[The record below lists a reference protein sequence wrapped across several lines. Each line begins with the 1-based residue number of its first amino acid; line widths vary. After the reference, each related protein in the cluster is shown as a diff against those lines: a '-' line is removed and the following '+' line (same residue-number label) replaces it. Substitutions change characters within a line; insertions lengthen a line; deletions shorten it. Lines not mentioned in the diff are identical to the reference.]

1 MKANTLALPGT
12 GKIGAVP
19 KEHWNRMQNEQALII
34 ASHGN
39 QGIAEM
45 ADGRQ
50 LACVYRRTIGR
61 PVCGDQVML
70 DTGQGES
77 SPVNEIL
84 PRKNTFV
91 RGQRNGSKQIMAANL
106 DQVVIVIAP
115 EPAPSKDLLER
126 YLVAVLS
133 LGIKALIVVNKA
145 ELLSTKAED
154 CPSPFNRLDE
164 YRALGHRVVTTSCK
178 GSPGITALQPL
189 LKDQTSIV
197 VGQSGVGKSSLVNE
211 LVPDLDLQTQTLSHS
226 TGKGRHTTTSTLMY
240 RLPGS
245 GRLIDSP
252 GVWEYGLWEM
262 EQWELQ
268 SGYPE
273 FERALG
279 RCRFNN
285 CQHAHEPD
293 CAISAAVEA
302 GLVPAWRLESYRRLL
317 AQGMLYFNQGKLA

>member
-1 MKANTLALPGT
+1 
-12 GKIGAVP
+12 
-19 KEHWNRMQNEQALII
+19 MQNEQALII

-39 QGIAEM
+39 QGIAEL

-50 LACVYRRTIGR
+50 LACVYRRTVGR

-77 SPVNEIL
+77 NPVNEIL
-84 PRKNTFV
+84 PRKNNFV

-115 EPAPSKDLLER
+115 EPAPSRDLLER

-133 LGIKALIVVNKA
+133 LGIKPLIVVNKA
-145 ELLSTKAED
+145 ELLATEAAD
-154 CPSPFNRLDE
+154 CPAPFNRLDE
-164 YRALGHRVVTTSCK
+164 YRELGHQVITTSCK
-178 GSPGITALQPL
+178 ASPGITKLQPL
-189 LKDQTSIV
+189 LQDQISIV
-197 VGQSGVGKSSLVNE
+197 VGQSGVGKSSLVNA
-211 LVPDLDLQTQTLSHS
+211 LVPDLDLQTQTLSRS

-240 RLPGS
+240 RLPGN

-262 EQWELQ
+262 EQWELL

-273 FERALG
+273 FNRAQG
-279 RCRFNN
+279 SCRFNN
-285 CQHAHEPD
+285 CRHVHEPD
-293 CAISAAVEA
+293 CAISVAVHA

-317 AQGMLYFNQGKLA
+317 AQGMASPGR

>member
-1 MKANTLALPGT
+1 
-12 GKIGAVP
+12 
-19 KEHWNRMQNEQALII
+19 MQIEPALII

-39 QGIAEM
+39 QGLAEL
-45 ADGRQ
+45 ADGRK
-50 LACVYRRTIGR
+50 LACVYRRTVGR

-70 DTGQGES
+70 DTDQGEHC
-77 SPVNEIL
+77 PVNEIL
-84 PRKNTFV
+84 PRKNNFV

-115 EPAPSKDLLER
+115 EPAPSRDLLER

-145 ELLSTKAED
+145 ELLSADPADRTA
-154 CPSPFNRLDE
+154 PFNRLDQ
-164 YRALGHRVVTTSCK
+164 YRELGHRVITTSCK
-178 GSPGITALQPL
+178 GPPGITSLEPL
-189 LKDQTSIV
+189 LNNQTSIV

-211 LVPDLDLQTQTLSHS
+211 LVPDLDLQTQTLSRS

-240 RLPGS
+240 RLPGN

-262 EQWELQ
+262 EQWELV

-273 FERALG
+273 FSRAQG
-279 RCRFNN
+279 HCRFNN
-285 CQHAHEPD
+285 CRHVQEPG
-293 CAISAAVEA
+293 CVISAAVDA
-302 GLVPAWRLESYRRLL
+302 GLIPAWRWESYKRLL
-317 AQGMLYFNQGKLA
+317 AQGMAGPGR